1 MKKILAI
8 ILAALALLALCAC
21 GSSSSYRSSD
31 AAYYEPAYDDYY
43 YDDYDEAPMAMAA
56 AEEAY
61 GGYWADSSTSAG
73 SAADAGMPPDMGSV
87 KMIYTANV
95 EMESTEF
102 DEAVQAIAAL
112 TAECGGY
119 YESSSLSDRG
129 SARSASFTVRV
140 PADQYRAFLEKAGT
154 LCHVTYQQES
164 AEDVSETYYDTAGRL
179 ETQKTKLAR
188 LQELLAE
195 AAHMDDIIILENE
208 ISATEEVIDR
218 LSGTLRHYD
227 ALVAYSTVAISLK
240 EVKVF
245 TEVVPVTETFG
256 SRFAAAFRSGLQDFG
271 EALGDIAVA
280 LAYSWLWLVLI
291 AAIVVAVLL
300 LTKKKRAARRE
311 ARQARRSAPP
321 PVVPSYSRPAELQE
335 PEAPGESTE

>member
-1 MKKILAI
+1 MKKRLSLILSLLL
-8 ILAALALLALCAC
+8 LAAVLCGC
-21 GSSSSYRSSD
+21 GGSRSADYSSKAYE
-31 AAYYEPAYDDYY
+31 AAYVDDYY
-43 YDDYDEAPMAMAA
+43 YDMPAEAPAAMAM
-56 AEEAY
+56 EE
-61 GGYWADSSTSAG
+61 GYWAGELSAGTSA
-73 SAADAGMPPDMGSV
+73 ARTDVPPDMGNV
-87 KMIYTANV
+87 KMIYTASV
-95 EMESTEF
+95 DMESTDF
-102 DEAVQAIAAL
+102 DQAVQAIADL

-119 YESSSLSDRG
+119 YESSSMSDRG
-129 SARSASFTVRV
+129 SDISASFSVRV
-140 PADQYRAFLEKAGT
+140 PADRYRVFLEKAGT

-195 AAHMDDIIILENE
+195 AKHMEDIIVLENE
-208 ISATEEVIDR
+208 ISDTEETIDR

-227 ALVAYSTVAISLK
+227 ALVAYSTVSISLK

-256 SRFAAAFRSGLQDFG
+256 TRFASAFKSGLQDFA

-291 AAIVVAVLL
+291 AAVVIVILL
-300 LTKKKRAARRE
+300 ATKKRRAARRE
-311 ARQARRSAPP
+311 RRKNAPP
-321 PVVPSYSRPAELQE
+321 VTVPSYARPGSQPAGGD
-335 PEAPGESTE
+335 PDKTE